1 MTDTQAKWQPKYSIT
16 PSIARNL
23 MDIEAARVVVESTPL
38 PPAVQAE
45 LTRRARI
52 RATHYSTRIEGNR
65 LTLQEAEEV
74 ISNRRRQFHGRERDV
89 AEVQNY
95 WNALIRVE
103 EWAAKGR
110 TITED
115 SIRRIHAMVMNGSR
129 AKAMPYRDGQN
140 VIRDSLTGGIVYL
153 PPEAPDVPCL
163 MKEMVGWI
171 TAAEKEQVPAVI
183 IAALAHYQF
192 VSIHPYYDGNG
203 RTARLLATFILHRS
217 GYGLN
222 GLFSLEEYH
231 SQDLDAYYGALDVGG
246 HHNYYMGRADADL
259 TDWLEYFIS
268 TLAAVFSAAKDEA
281 ARCVNN
287 GIPAEPEE
295 LRKLDHRARM
305 VIALFSRKETITSSD
320 VAQTLGLSDRM
331 ARVLVKEWIDAGWLV
346 VADPSKRARSYS
358 LAAEYRQYGVG

>member
-1 MTDTQAKWQPKYSIT
+1 MADTQAKWLPIYSIT

-23 MDIEAARVVVESTPL
+23 MDIEAARVVVENTHL
-38 PPAVQAE
+38 PPAVQSE

-103 EWAAKGR
+103 ERAAKGR
-110 TITED
+110 PISED
-115 SIRRIHAMVMNGSR
+115 AIRRIHAMVMNGSR
-129 AKAMPYRDGQN
+129 AKAIPYRDGQN
-140 VIRDSLTGGIVYL
+140 VIRDSFTGRIIYL
-153 PPEAPDVPCL
+153 PPEASDVPGL
-163 MKEMVGWI
+163 MQKMIAWI
-171 TAAEKEQVPAVI
+171 NAAEKEQVPAVI

-192 VSIHPYYDGNG
+192 VTIHPYYDGNG

-217 GYGLN
+217 GYSLN

-231 SQDLDAYYGALDVGG
+231 SQDLDAYYRALDVGG
-246 HHNYYMGRADADL
+246 YHNYYMGRANADL
-259 TDWLEYFIS
+259 TSWLEYFVN
-268 TLAAVFSAAKDEA
+268 TLAVVFSAAKDEA
-281 ARCVNN
+281 IKCAEN

-305 VIALFSRKETITSSD
+305 VIALFSRQETITSSD
-320 VAQTLGLSDRM
+320 VAQTLGVSDRM
-331 ARVLVKEWIDAGWLV
+331 ARVLIKEWVDAGWLV
-346 VADPSKRARSYS
+346 VADPSKRSRNYT
-358 LAAEYRQYGVG
+358 LAAEYRQYGIG

>member
-1 MTDTQAKWQPKYSIT
+1 MTGNQSQWQPKYSIT

-74 ISNRRRQFHGRERDV
+74 ISDRRRQFHGRERDV

-103 EWAAKGR
+103 EWASKAKPV
-110 TITED
+110 TED
-115 SIRRIHAMVMNGSR
+115 AIRRIHAIVMNGSR
-129 AKAMPYRDGQN
+129 SKPMPYRDGQN
-140 VIRDSLTGGIVYL
+140 VIRDSATGGIIYL
-153 PPEAPDVPCL
+153 PPEAADVPGL
-163 MKEMVGWI
+163 MREMVAWI
-171 TAAEKEQVPAVI
+171 NAAEREQVPAVI

-192 VSIHPYYDGNG
+192 ATIHPYYDGNG

-231 SQDLDAYYGALDVGG
+231 SRDLNAYYGALDVGG

-259 TDWLEYFIS
+259 TDWLEYFVTI
-268 TLAAVFSAAKDEA
+268 LASVFSAAKDEA
-281 ARCVNN
+281 VRCAEN
-287 GIPAEPEE
+287 GVPTEPEE
-295 LRKLDHRARM
+295 LRKLDHRSRVVITLFARQ
-305 VIALFSRKETITSSD
+305 ETITSSD
-320 VAQTLGLSDRM
+320 VAQALGLSDRM
-331 ARVLVKEWIDAGWLV
+331 ARVLLKEWVDAGWLV
-346 VADPSKRARSYS
+346 VADPSRRARRYA
-358 LAAEYRQYGVG
+358 LAAEYRQYSVG

>member
-1 MTDTQAKWQPKYSIT
+1 MTGAQSQWQPKYSIT
-16 PSIARNL
+16 APIARNL
-23 MDIEAARVVVESTPL
+23 MDIEAARVVVENTTL

-45 LTRRARI
+45 LARKARI

-103 EWAAKGR
+103 EWASKAR
-110 TITED
+110 PVTED
-115 SIRRIHAMVMNGSR
+115 VVKRIHAMVMNGPRSR
-129 AKAMPYRDGQN
+129 PMPYRDGQN
-140 VIRDSLTGGIVYL
+140 VIRDSLSGRIIYL
-153 PPEAPDVPCL
+153 PPEAPDVPGL
-163 MKEMVGWI
+163 MREMVAWI
-171 TAAEKEQVPAVI
+171 HAAEKEQVLAVI

-217 GYGLN
+217 GYDLN

-231 SQDLDAYYGALDVGG
+231 SRELNAYYGALDVGG
-246 HHNYYMGRADADL
+246 HHNYYMGRAGADL
-259 TDWLEYFIS
+259 TGWLEYFVG
-268 TLAAVFSAAKDEA
+268 TLASVFFAAKDDA
-281 ARCVNN
+281 IRCPES
-287 GIPAEPEE
+287 GIPAEPEQ

-305 VIALFSRKETITSSD
+305 VIALFARQETITSSD

-331 ARVLVKEWIDAGWLV
+331 ARVLLKEWVAAGWLI
-346 VADPSKRARSYS
+346 VADPSKRARSYA
-358 LAAEYRQYGVG
+358 LASEYR